1 MKISFRLFIWY
12 RFTCILYRRG
22 SDKTHH
28 HDHETDLYVSH
39 GKVDGKDAHETDLYV
54 SHGKV
59 DGKDAHKTDL
69 YVSHGK
75 VDGKDDHDADNSDD
89 EHEDNHMAL
98 ELDILKS
105 ITSALSEILENLA
118 PFNLI

>member
-1 MKISFRLFIWY
+1 MKISSRLFIWY

-59 DGKDAHKTDL
+59 DGKD
-69 YVSHGK
+69 
-75 VDGKDDHDADNSDD
+75 DHDADNSDD

>member
-1 MKISFRLFIWY
+1 MKISSRLFIWY

-22 SDKTHH
+22 LDKAHH

-39 GKVDGKDAHETDLYV
+39 GKVDGKD
-54 SHGKV
+54 
-59 DGKDAHKTDL
+59 
-69 YVSHGK
+69 
-75 VDGKDDHDADNSDD
+75 DHDADNGDD
-89 EHEDNHMAL
+89 EHEDDHMAL